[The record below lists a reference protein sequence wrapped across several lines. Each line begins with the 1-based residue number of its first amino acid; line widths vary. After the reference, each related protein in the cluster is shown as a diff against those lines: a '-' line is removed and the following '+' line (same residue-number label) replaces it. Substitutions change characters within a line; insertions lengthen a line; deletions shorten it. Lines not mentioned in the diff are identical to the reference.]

1 MTLLC
6 VGVFPCRRP
15 REAGTRSRTDC
26 VRRAAVPLFGLGWS
40 EKLHGCNG
48 TYLIVFLM
56 ILIFLTARFNGQ
68 VLTTNVS
75 VIQLNDVAVR

>member
-1 MTLLC
+1 MWE
-6 VGVFPCRRP
+6 FF
-15 REAGTRSRTDC
+15 
-26 VRRAAVPLFGLGWS
+26 RAADHGKLARVRARTVFGAPRCRSSGLAGPK
-40 EKLHGCNG
+40 KLHGCNG